1 MRKLNAL
8 DWAALVLVIVGGLN
22 WALVGLFYFDLVSY
36 VFIQLLN
43 IVMLARTVYVL
54 VGVAALYLIF
64 TASKMAK

>member
-43 IVMLARTVYVL
+43 VVMLARVVYVL